1 MSRRRD
7 PVERA
12 ANDARDLH
20 DVSTWEPRSG
30 VDRLACAVYDGI
42 RHGVRTIVVLSALF
56 VTLALFAQPAVLVA
70 REPAVAVFFALSIVP
85 ALALAAYIWY
95 ADITTRQPLGVLVA
109 TFVLAVLFAT
119 FAAIAN
125 SVGGAYLRAIPL
137 VGTVLFFYLI
147 VGPIEEGV
155 KLLAVRVFA
164 YRSDSF
170 RAVIDGAVFGAVAG
184 LGFAAIE
191 NAIYIS
197 GYVTAVAPEA
207 GVYTAATGIASVRA
221 LVGPGHVIYSAIA
234 GFYLGLARFNPGFA
248 GPLVVKGLLVAAF
261 VHASYNTTVQF
272 MPGLIVEVFA
282 VSYGAALVAFV
293 VVYNLAIGYYLYRKI
308 ARYRRTYRA
317 VDAGRTVAA
326 PEPEL
331 TEFDPSTRQP
341 AADGAEPPE

>member
-1 MSRRRD
+1 MTRRRD

-12 ANDARDLH
+12 AENGEDLH
-20 DVSTWEPRSG
+20 DVATWEPRSA
-30 VDRLACAVYDGI
+30 VDRLSCGIYDGL
-42 RHGVRTIVVLSALF
+42 RHGVRGIVVLTALF
-56 VTLALFAQPAVLVA
+56 VTVVLLAQPAVLVA

-95 ADITTRQPLGVLVA
+95 ADITTRQPLGLLVA

-119 FAAIAN
+119 FAAIVN
-125 SVGGAYLRAIPL
+125 SVGAAYLQAIPL

-147 VGPIEEGV
+147 VGPVEEAV

-170 RAVIDGAVFGAVAG
+170 RAVIDGAVLGAVAG

-207 GVYTAATGIASVRA
+207 GIYTAATGIATVRA

-261 VHASYNTTVQF
+261 VHATYNTTVQF
-272 MPGLIVEVFA
+272 MPDLIVDVFA
-282 VSYGAALVAFV
+282 VSQGAALVAYV

-317 VDAGRTVAA
+317 VDAGKTKAA

-331 TEFDPSTRQP
+331 TEFDPSERQP
-341 AADGAEPPE
+341 VTDGAERSE